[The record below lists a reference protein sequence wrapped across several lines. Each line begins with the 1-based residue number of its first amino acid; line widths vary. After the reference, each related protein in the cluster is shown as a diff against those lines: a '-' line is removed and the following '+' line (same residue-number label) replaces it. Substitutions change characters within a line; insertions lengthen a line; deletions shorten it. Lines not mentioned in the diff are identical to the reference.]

1 VGARPR
7 TSAPAPG
14 VAEDRLGGR
23 QASARAAVDRS
34 VTFLGLLRIR
44 VAETQATDTWPNL
57 RRELQRMHLGELDGP
72 AGRVLQR
79 TDTTAGQRR
88 ILTALQVPEPPRF
101 LAIEPPAGA

>member
-1 VGARPR
+1 
-7 TSAPAPG
+7 
-14 VAEDRLGGR
+14 
-23 QASARAAVDRS
+23 
-34 VTFLGLLRIR
+34 
-44 VAETQATDTWPNL
+44 
-57 RRELQRMHLGELDGP
+57 MHLGELDGP